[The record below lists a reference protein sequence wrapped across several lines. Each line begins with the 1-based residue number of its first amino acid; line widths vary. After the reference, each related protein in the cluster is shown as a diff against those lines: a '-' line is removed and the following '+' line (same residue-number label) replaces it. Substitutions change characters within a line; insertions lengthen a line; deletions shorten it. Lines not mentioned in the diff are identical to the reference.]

1 MSNQLK
7 VICEP
12 LPATL
17 PGMEVHLLGR
27 KITCM
32 TAPSVIQAVH
42 NACAEERRIT
52 VLSCNVHGFN
62 LSLQLPWFYE
72 SLQRAD
78 IVRCDSM
85 GILKAIRFM
94 GLNLPD
100 TYQVSWTHLMSGLLD
115 HCDQQ
120 GFSVFLL
127 GSKPQH
133 LQRALDRVRLQYPN
147 IRLAGHHG
155 YFSADNPAENNA
167 VVEQIN
173 RVNPQIL
180 IVGMGMPVQE
190 HWVRCNQDRLDV
202 NAVMVGGAVID
213 RLAGVVPDCPE
224 LLANRGFEWL
234 YRLIREPK
242 RLWVRYV
249 IGNLAFAL
257 QIALAKYSPF
267 HAKLLDPPP
276 TQVLAQPRTQ
286 YEVS

>member
-1 MSNQLK
+1 MSNPLK
-7 VICEP
+7 VVPVASSE
-12 LPATL
+12 TM
-17 PGMEVHLLGR
+17 PGVEVQLLGR
-27 KITCM
+27 RITCM
-32 TAPSVIQAVH
+32 TASAIIKAVH
-42 NACAEERRIT
+42 KACVEQRRIT

-72 SLQRAD
+72 FLQSAD
-78 IVRCDSM
+78 IIRCDSM
-85 GILKAIRFM
+85 GILNAIRFM
-94 GLNLPD
+94 GLQLPD
-100 TYQVSWTHLMSGLLD
+100 NYQVSWTHLMSGLLE

-173 RVNPQIL
+173 RINPQIL

-190 HWVRCNQDRLDV
+190 HWVRSNQNRLEA

-213 RLAGVVPDCPE
+213 RLAGVVPDCPQ
-224 LLANRGFEWL
+224 LLASRGFEWL

-267 HAKLLDPPP
+267 HAKLLDPPS
-276 TQVLAQPRTQ
+276 TQVLAQPRSQ